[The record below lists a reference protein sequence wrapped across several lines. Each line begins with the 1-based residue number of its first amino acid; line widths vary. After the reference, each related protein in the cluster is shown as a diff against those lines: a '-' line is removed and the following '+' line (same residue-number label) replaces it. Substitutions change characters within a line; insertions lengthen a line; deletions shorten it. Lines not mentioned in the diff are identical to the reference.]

1 MKKKMN
7 KKTRNVVSG
16 ILVSIAAIFA
26 VINFADIPASDV
38 QNFILSTAIFFI
50 AIVLL
55 ALLAVSIFKFFG
67 WLKNSLIKTEAN
79 DDIAPD
85 DNLNKNQSQ
94 DLSGLDDH
102 SQDVRD
108 SHEK

>member
-55 ALLAVSIFKFFG
+55 ALLAVSIFKFFV
-67 WLKNSLIKTEAN
+67 WLKNCLIKTDTNN
-79 DDIAPD
+79 DHYPD
-85 DNLNKNQSQ
+85 DNLNENQAQ
-94 DLSGLDDH
+94 DLSAPPASPKVVSDN
-102 SQDVRD
+102 
-108 SHEK
+108 HEK